1 MKAYLI
7 DPKAGTITTVDV
19 ARDESGSILDA
30 MRALLECELVDV
42 ARDIIPGHDVWID
55 DEGALRDEPAGLFWS
70 LSLNEPIAGRGL
82 ALTCDDEGD
91 CQDATCTAADVAERV
106 AILSE
111 LSPGL
116 VFLTRF
122 DAIEEP
128 AAA

>member
-19 ARDESGSILDA
+19 ARDQSGSVLDA

-42 ARDIIPGHDVWID
+42 ARDVIPGHDVWID
-55 DEGALRDEPAGLFWS
+55 DEGLLRDEPAGLFWS
-70 LSLNEPIAGRGL
+70 MTREEPLAGRGL
-82 ALTCDDEGD
+82 VLTCDDAGA
-91 CQDATCTAADVAERV
+91 CQGATCTAADVADRV
-106 AILSE
+106 AVLSE
-111 LSPGL
+111 LSPGF